1 MTTFRTTI
9 ESSGKT
15 TTGIVVP
22 EEIVEKLGGGKRPK
36 VSVTINGKTY
46 RSSIASMGGRSMVGV
61 SAANRE
67 LTGVA
72 AGDVV
77 DVTLALDD
85 APRQVDVP
93 DDFAVALAA
102 EPEAKRFFEGL
113 SFSQQRWFVDPI
125 NDAKTEA
132 TRQRRIDKAIERL
145 ASGRGVR

>member
-1 MTTFRTTI
+1 MVTFRATI

-22 EEIVEKLGGGKRPK
+22 DEIVEKLGGGKRPK

-46 RSSIASMGGRSMVGV
+46 RSSVAPMGGRYLVGV

-93 DDFAVALAA
+93 EDFAKALAQD
-102 EPEAKRFFEGL
+102 PEAKAFFEGL

-125 NDAKTEA
+125 NDAKSAA
-132 TRQRRIDKAIERL
+132 TRERRIDKAVERL

>member
-1 MTTFRTTI
+1 MITFRATV
-9 ESSGKT
+9 EASGKT
-15 TTGIVVP
+15 TTGIEVP
-22 EEIVEKLGGGKRPK
+22 DRIVEQLGGGKRPK

-46 RSSIASMGGRSMVGV
+46 RSSVAPMGGRYLVGV

-77 DVTLALDD
+77 EVTLALDD

-93 DDFAVALAA
+93 ADFAKALAA
-102 EPEAKRFFEGL
+102 APEAKRFFEGL

>member
-1 MTTFRTTI
+1 MITFRATV

-15 TTGIVVP
+15 TTGIEVP
-22 EEIVEKLGGGKRPK
+22 DQIVEELGGGKRPK
-36 VSVTINGKTY
+36 VNVTINGKTY
-46 RSSIASMGGRSMVGV
+46 RSSVAPMGGRYLVGV

-67 LTGVA
+67 LTGVV

-93 DDFAVALAA
+93 EDFAAALAA
-102 EPEAKRFFEGL
+102 APEAKRFFEGL
-113 SFSQQRWFVDPI
+113 SFSQQRWFVDPV
-125 NDAKTEA
+125 NDAKTDA
-132 TRQRRIDKAIERL
+132 TRQRRIDKAVERL

>member
-1 MTTFRTTI
+1 MITFRGTV

-15 TTGIVVP
+15 TTGIEVP
-22 EEIVEKLGGGKRPK
+22 DPIVAQLGGGKRPK

-46 RSSIASMGGRSMVGV
+46 RSSVAPTGGRYLVGV

-77 DVTLALDD
+77 DITLALDD

-93 DDFAVALAA
+93 EDLAAALAA
-102 EPEAKRFFEGL
+102 APKAKRFFEGL

>member
-1 MTTFRTTI
+1 MITFRATI

-15 TTGIVVP
+15 TTGIEVP
-22 EEIVEKLGGGKRPK
+22 DEIVEQLGGGKRPK
-36 VSVTINGKTY
+36 VSVTINGETY
-46 RSSIASMGGRSMVGV
+46 RSSVASMGGRYLVGV
-61 SAANRE
+61 SAANRD

-77 DVTLALDD
+77 EVTLALDE

-93 DDFAVALAA
+93 EDLAA
-102 EPEAKRFFEGL
+102 ALTAAPEARRFFDGL

-132 TRQRRIDKAIERL
+132 TRQRRIDKAVERL

>member
-1 MTTFRTTI
+1 MVTFRATI

-22 EEIVEKLGGGKRPK
+22 DEIVEKLGGGKRPK

-46 RSSIASMGGRSMVGV
+46 RSSVAAMGGRYLVGV
-61 SAANRE
+61 SAANRQ

-93 DDFAVALAA
+93 EDFARALAQA
-102 EPEAKRFFEGL
+102 PEAKAFFEGL

-125 NDAKTEA
+125 DDAKTDA
-132 TRQRRIDKAIERL
+132 TRERRIDKAVERL

>member
-9 ESSGKT
+9 EGGGKT
-15 TTGIVVP
+15 TTGIEIPAEVV
-22 EEIVEKLGGGKRPK
+22 ESLGAGKRPK

-46 RSSIASMGGRSMVGV
+46 RSSIAVMGGRFMVGV
-61 SAANRE
+61 SAVNRD

-77 DVTLALDD
+77 DVTLAVDT

-93 DDFAVALAA
+93 EDFAAALSTAPA
-102 EPEAKRFFEGL
+102 AKRFFEGL
-113 SFSQQRWFVDPI
+113 SYSQQSWFVLGI
-125 NDAKTEA
+125 EDAKSEA
-132 TRQRRIDKAIERL
+132 TRQRRIVKAVERL